1 MMRVAPSLVCMP
13 LFSSAFARRTVTL
26 LLLGVLALLVIVAA
40 ASWLTVRTGAHTE
53 EVIRERDLRMV
64 TGTIQTALLDAE
76 TGQRGYLLTG
86 EPRYL
91 EPYTASLPTI
101 REGLETLSS
110 LYLQQ
115 DRPDERLTQLKMAID
130 EKLAE
135 LAETVDL
142 AKGGRRDEALAQV
155 RTDRGKATMDRMR
168 AILDGLI
175 TEAEGRVTVRLA
187 ELDRAS
193 ELLLWVAGFGAL
205 LIMLFAG
212 GAAWVVVRYT
222 AQLVTARHELQAAN
236 ASLEERVAERTT
248 SLTRANEEIQRFAY
262 IVSHDL
268 RSPLV
273 NIMGFASELE
283 VGAEALKRYL
293 EGDAMQADRAKTAAL
308 EEIPEA
314 IRFIRASTGRMDTL
328 ISAILKLSRE
338 GRRELNPEPIDLAK
352 LLAATA
358 ASVQHQLDEANA
370 TLSVPDKAPVVVSD
384 RLALEQVVGNVLDNA
399 VKYLAPDR
407 PGRIVIVVSQSPGR
421 ISIAI
426 SDNGRGIAKHDSE
439 RIFELF
445 RRSGTQDRPGEG
457 IGLAHVRALARR
469 LGGDIS
475 VRSELGR
482 GSTFQID
489 LPARLRVSDSRTH
502 LEVTK

>member
-1 MMRVAPSLVCMP
+1 MP

-26 LLLGVLALLVIVAA
+26 LFLGVLALLVIVAA
-40 ASWLTVRTGAHTE
+40 AGWLTARTGAHTE
-53 EVIRERDLRMV
+53 EVIRERDVRMV
-64 TGTIQTALLDAE
+64 AGVIQTALLDAE

-86 EPRYL
+86 ETRYL

-101 REGLETLSS
+101 REGLATLSG

-115 DRPDERLTQLKMAID
+115 DRPDERLVQLKTGIED
-130 EKLAE
+130 KLSE

-142 AKGGRRDEALAQV
+142 TKAGRRDEALALV
-155 RTDRGKATMDRMR
+155 KTDRGKIAMDRIR
-168 AILDGLI
+168 TTLGGLI
-175 TEAEGRVTVRLA
+175 AEAEGRVFQRLA
-187 ELDRAS
+187 DLTLAS
-193 ELLLWVAGFGAL
+193 RLLLWVSGVGAL
-205 LIMLFAG
+205 LIVLFGA
-212 GAAWVVVRYT
+212 GAAWVVVQYT
-222 AQLVTARHELQAAN
+222 AQLVAARHELQLAN

-273 NIMGFASELE
+273 NIMGFTSELE

-308 EEIPEA
+308 EDIPEA

-328 ISAILKLSRE
+328 INAILKLSRE
-338 GRRELNPEPIDLAK
+338 GRRELNPEPVDLVK
-352 LLAATA
+352 LFAATA
-358 ASVQHQLDEANA
+358 ASVQHQLDEAGA
-370 TLSVPDKAPVVVSD
+370 TLTVPDKAPVIVSD
-384 RLALEQVVGNVLDNA
+384 RLALEQVVGNVVDNA
-399 VKYLAPDR
+399 VKYLARDR
-407 PGRIVIVVSQSPGR
+407 PGRIAIVVSQSPGR
-421 ISIAI
+421 IGIAV
-426 SDNGRGIAKHDSE
+426 SDNGRGIAEQDRE

-445 RRSGTQDRPGEG
+445 RRAGAQDRPGEG

-489 LPARLRVSDSRTH
+489 LPLRLRVGDSH
-502 LEVTK
+502 ISLEVTK

>member
-1 MMRVAPSLVCMP
+1 MP

-26 LLLGVLALLVIVAA
+26 LFLGVLALLSIVAA
-40 ASWLTVRTGAHTE
+40 AVWLTARTGAHTE

-64 TGTIQTALLDAE
+64 TGVIQTALLDAE
-76 TGQRGYLLTG
+76 TGQRGYVLTG
-86 EPRYL
+86 ENRYL

-101 REGLETLSS
+101 REGLATLSG
-110 LYLQQ
+110 LYLQG
-115 DRPDERLTQLKMAID
+115 DRPDERLVQLKAGID
-130 EKLAE
+130 EKLSE
-135 LAETVDL
+135 LAETIDL
-142 AKGGRRDEALAQV
+142 TKTGRRDEALALV
-155 RTDRGKATMDRMR
+155 KTDRGKAEMDRVR
-168 AILDGLI
+168 TILGGLI
-175 TEAEGRVTVRLA
+175 AEAEGRVSGRLA
-187 ELDRAS
+187 DLDQAS
-193 ELLLWVAGFGAL
+193 ELLLWISGLGGL
-205 LIMLFAG
+205 LIVLFAG
-212 GAAWVVVRYT
+212 GAAWVVVQYT
-222 AQLVTARHELQAAN
+222 AQLVAARHELQVAN

-273 NIMGFASELE
+273 NIMGFTSELE
-283 VGAEALKRYL
+283 VGAEALKRYIG
-293 EGDAMQADRAKTAAL
+293 GDEQQADRAKAAAL

-314 IRFIRASTGRMDTL
+314 IGFIRASTGRMDAL
-328 ISAILKLSRE
+328 INAILKLSRE

-352 LLAATA
+352 MFAATA

-370 TLSVPDKAPVVVSD
+370 TLSVPDKAPIIVSD
-384 RLALEQVVGNVLDNA
+384 RLALEQVVNNVVDNA
-399 VKYLAPDR
+399 VKYLARDR
-407 PGRIVIVVSQSPGR
+407 PGRIAIAVSQSPGR
-421 ISIAI
+421 IGIAV
-426 SDNGRGIAKHDSE
+426 SDNGRGIAEQDRE

-445 RRSGTQDRPGEG
+445 RRAGAQDRPGEG

-489 LPARLRVSDSRTH
+489 LPARLRVSDSRPIQR
-502 LEVTK
+502 